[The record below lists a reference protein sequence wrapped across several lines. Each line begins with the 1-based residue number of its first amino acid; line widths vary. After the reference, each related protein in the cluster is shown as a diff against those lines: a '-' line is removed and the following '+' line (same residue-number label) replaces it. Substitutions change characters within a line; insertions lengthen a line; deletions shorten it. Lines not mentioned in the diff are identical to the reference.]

1 MRIALVLLL
10 APLAAQAQVLPRPG
24 LGNPHVQSVTYADD
38 QVVTLQAAPGYQL
51 TVEFAADERIEN
63 VALGDSGAWQVSAN
77 KRGDRLFLKLIQP
90 GVATNM
96 VVITDTR
103 AYSFDLAP
111 LGEAQP
117 DMAYTVRFLYPSP
130 VQAGAAAENAKGE
143 APLGRYR
150 LRGVESLR
158 PAGMHDDGTHTY
170 IEWPVDRPLPAIY
183 AINDSGNESLVNGM
197 MRDGRIV
204 IDSVQ
209 PKLVFRIDNRSATA
223 TRLPVQAP

>member
-1 MRIALVLLL
+1 MRLALVLLL
-10 APLAAQAQVLPRPG
+10 TPLAAQAQVLPRPG
-24 LGNPHVQSVTYADD
+24 LGNPHIQSVPYVED
-38 QVVTLQAAPGYQL
+38 QVVTLQTAPGYQL
-51 TVEFAADERIEN
+51 TLEFAADEHIEN
-63 VALGDSGAWQVSAN
+63 VALGDSGAWQVAAN

-103 AYSFDLAP
+103 AYSFDLSP
-111 LGEAQP
+111 LGEARP

-130 VQAGAAAENAKGE
+130 VQGAAAEDAKSKD
-143 APLGRYR
+143 PLGRYR
-150 LRGVESLR
+150 LRGVEGLR

-170 IEWPVDRPLPAIY
+170 IEWPADRPLPAIY
-183 AINDSGNESLVNGM
+183 AITDSGKESLVNGM

-223 TRLPVQAP
+223 TRLPIQAP